1 MTSENYLITEFDQYD
16 FIINRMDPYIS
27 NKCVIF
33 FTGELGSGKTS
44 FIKKFLSYKYSFSG
58 VTSPTFGIINS
69 YSISNTYIYHYDLYR
84 IKNDLELGEIGFYN
98 NLDIN
103 TLHLIEWPEII
114 PKKIVKPNILI
125 NFETNIE
132 ERLISIN
139 YTNE

>member
-1 MTSENYLITEFDQYD
+1 MTSENYLITDFDQYD
-16 FIINRMDPYIS
+16 FILNQIDPYLS

-44 FIKKFLSYKYSFSG
+44 FIKKFLLHKYSFSG

-69 YSISNTYIYHYDLYR
+69 YSVNNTFIYHYDLYR
-84 IKNDLELGEIGFYN
+84 IKSSSELGEIGFYN

-103 TLHLIEWPEII
+103 ALHLIEWPEII
-114 PKKIVKPNILI
+114 PKNIVKPNILI
-125 NFETNIE
+125 NFETISE